1 MTVNCVKMDNF
12 KGKIS
17 FNLRKFRKSDVDSLV
32 KHANNYNVAK
42 FLTSEFPYPY
52 FKKDAEPFIAFI
64 SNENPTKVFAIEI
77 KGEAAGAIAITPQ
90 TELDRKDGELG
101 YWISE
106 KYWNHGIAT
115 LAIEKIV
122 DYGFKTFDINR
133 IYATP
138 FIENKA
144 SQRVLIKSG
153 FKQESSSKVTIIKNN
168 EPYEVFIFSK
178 YK

>member
-1 MTVNCVKMDNF
+1 MNDF
-12 KGKIS
+12 KRKIS
-17 FNLRKFRKSDVDSLV
+17 FNLRKFRKSDVDSIV

-52 FKKDAEPFIAFI
+52 YKKDAEPFISVV

-77 KGEAAGAIAITPQ
+77 EGEAAGAIAVTPQ
-90 TELDRKDGELG
+90 TESGRKEGELG
-101 YWISE
+101 YWIGE

-115 LAIEKIV
+115 SAIKRIV
-122 DYGFKTFDINR
+122 DYGFRTFDIDR

-153 FKQESSSKVTIIKNN
+153 FKQESSSKVTIIKNK
-168 EPYEVFIFSK
+168 EPYDVFIFSK
-178 YK
+178 TK

>member
-1 MTVNCVKMDNF
+1 MENF

-17 FNLRKFRKSDVDSLV
+17 FNIRKFRKSDVDSLV

-52 FKKDAEPFIAFI
+52 FKEDAESFIAYI

-77 KGEAAGAIAITPQ
+77 EGEAAGAIAITPQ
-90 TELDRKDGELG
+90 EEFERKSGELG
-101 YWISE
+101 YWIAE
-106 KYWNHGIAT
+106 KYWNNGIASS
-115 LAIEKIV
+115 AIEKIV
-122 DYGFKTFDINR
+122 DYGFKTFDIDR

-153 FKQESSSKVTIIKNN
+153 FKQESESKVTIIKNN
-168 EPYEVFIFSK
+168 EPYDVFIFSK
-178 YK
+178 TK

>member
-1 MTVNCVKMDNF
+1 MNNYKE
-12 KGKIS
+12 KIS
-17 FNLRKFRKSDVDSLV
+17 FNLRKFRKSDVDDLV

-42 FLTSEFPYPY
+42 FLTNEFPHPY
-52 FKKDAEPFIAFI
+52 YKKDAEPFISVS

-77 KGEAAGAIAITPQ
+77 EREVAGAIAIIPQ
-90 TELDRKDGELG
+90 TGFEIKDAELG
-101 YWISE
+101 YWIAE

-115 LAIEKIV
+115 SAIKKMVE
-122 DYGFKTFDINR
+122 YGFKVFDVDR

-153 FKQESSSKVTIIKNN
+153 FCQESGSKVTIIKNN
-168 EPYEVFIFSK
+168 EPYDVFVFSK
-178 YK
+178 TKKD

>member
-1 MTVNCVKMDNF
+1 MNNSKE
-12 KGKIS
+12 KIS
-17 FNLRKFRKSDVDSLV
+17 FHLRKFRKSDVDSLV

-52 FKKDAEPFIAFI
+52 YKKDAEPFISVI

-77 KGEAAGAIAITPQ
+77 EGEAAGAIAITPQ
-90 TELDRKDGELG
+90 NEFGKKDAELG

-106 KYWNHGIAT
+106 KYWNHGIVSS
-115 LAIEKIV
+115 AIEKMV
-122 DYGFKTFDINR
+122 DYGFKTFDIDR

-144 SQRVLIKSG
+144 SQRVLIKTG
-153 FKQESSSKVTIIKNN
+153 FWQESSSPITIIKNN
-168 EPYEVFIFSK
+168 EPYDVFVFSK
-178 YK
+178 TKKD